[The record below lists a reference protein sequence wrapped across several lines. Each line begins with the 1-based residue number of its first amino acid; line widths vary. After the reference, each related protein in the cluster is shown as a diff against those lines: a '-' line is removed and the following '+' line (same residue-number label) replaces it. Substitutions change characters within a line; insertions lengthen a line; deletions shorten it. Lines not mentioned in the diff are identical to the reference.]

1 MTKVILTLSEGV
13 VTPQAMAFLAVLLHR
28 VEEPDWEPQTDY
40 VLFEWDN
47 LQAIYR
53 LAPGGK
59 HSFTIQPKNC

>member
-1 MTKVILTLSEGV
+1 MMKVILALSEEV
-13 VTPQAMAFLAVLLHR
+13 NKPEAMALLGVLLHR

-53 LAPGGK
+53 LTPGGK
-59 HSFTIQPKNC
+59 HSFTIQPKN